1 MKDKFVPV
9 CKKKCR
15 VWGVGD
21 DGIAPPTVNLDMFYR
36 DENLASRL
44 SSCTHEGSPV
54 ALNRRLSG
62 LHSRSG
68 RFGEHKINWTCRE
81 SNRDCSIVQF
91 LACNRCS
98 DGGIP
103 RCEVIMNKLICKV
116 GERKESWHVFRFCT
130 TIWTEEDS
138 NVLGGIAAVWLRF
151 KPCTSRLLIMC

>member
-54 ALNRRLSG
+54 ALNRRLRAPQPVWTFRRTQNQLDLPGIEPG
-62 LHSRSG
+62 LFDRPVPG
-68 RFGEHKINWTCRE
+68 
-81 SNRDCSIVQF
+81 
-91 LACNRCS
+91 L
-98 DGGIP
+98 
-103 RCEVIMNKLICKV
+103 
-116 GERKESWHVFRFCT
+116 
-130 TIWTEEDS
+130 
-138 NVLGGIAAVWLRF
+138 
-151 KPCTSRLLIMC
+151 